1 MSNNAIDAYDR
12 GLRPRSKWTKA
23 DILDALPA
31 NARTYLQLDEYPL
44 EFLREYFLE
53 VEEWHH
59 TTRGRVLAEGIYYYE
74 VVRSAP
80 KTVWLRQVTTVEAFV
95 LRTFDFARIPVQGG
109 FVNDTIIPCRL
120 HKNGGLYIRGLQ
132 VHRYHGEVH
141 DPRYDN

>member
-1 MSNNAIDAYDR
+1 MNKPKPLMPVEAIVRVYH
-12 GLRPRSKWTKA
+12 PR
-23 DILDALPA
+23 
-31 NARTYLQLDEYPL
+31 
-44 EFLREYFLE
+44 
-53 VEEWHH
+53 
-59 TTRGRVLAEGIYYYE
+59 EGIYYYE

-109 FVNDTIIPCRL
+109 FVNDTTIPCRL
-120 HKNGGLYIRGLQ
+120 HKDGGLYVRGHQ